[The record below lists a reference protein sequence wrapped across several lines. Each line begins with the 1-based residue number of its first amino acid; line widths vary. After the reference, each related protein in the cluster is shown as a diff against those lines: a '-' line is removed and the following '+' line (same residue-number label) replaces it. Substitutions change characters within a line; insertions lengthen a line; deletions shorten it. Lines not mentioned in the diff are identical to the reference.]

1 MNNTQKKTREKLNN
15 AGFSFVELIV
25 SVVILAIIVI
35 PIYRLF
41 ISSATFTNNSRVKM
55 RTTTLATDVM
65 EGLKAYTIE
74 DLKKQFSETNPDIVK
89 DESFRF
95 NVIDETMIKPVDAEL
110 PYKYTTIEDT
120 YDFSIADGTAKPKA
134 DPLTGKAL
142 DGKRDEDGKYYF
154 FIHNIQMQ
162 ESSLT
167 KYDVRITIDPTG
179 YEKDTVTGDPI
190 LHNHAYNSVD
200 YTFSGVNKEKV
211 GIFQE
216 PADVETLL
224 VNEIVDAYY
233 DDTTDDSDYGMKSL
247 KELLSKAKYS
257 GLNGRINRK
266 ITLLIEK
273 DLSSNENVLSVTYK
287 YEYPGPDGA
296 TRAYDASVDVSGKF
310 SFKGNEY
317 HAGERYTCYF
327 MYYPDYY
334 GIDSFTVKNA
344 ASNESGANTPVD
356 FYIVQ
361 QANSKYSTDISA
373 LENNYSPAFNV
384 TGDVIIHTNLGSSI
398 KTDTAVYTRKDSS
411 TGLPTDATTKA
422 DELKWPVQISGL
434 SAYKVYGLGGVPLNA
449 KAESD
454 PMAGASESGVIFD
467 VTVDVFEAVDGD
479 VVLWKTWD
487 RPSDQIVETL
497 QGSMFH

>member
-1 MNNTQKKTREKLNN
+1 MNNSQKKTREKLNN

-41 ISSATFTNNSRVKM
+41 ISSASFTNNSRAKM

-74 DLKKQFSETNPDIVK
+74 DLCKQFSATEPGAGHD
-89 DESFRF
+89 DSFSF
-95 NVIDETMIKPVDAEL
+95 KVIDKTIVNPTSSDLTQKYAPYEDIYDPVLGD
-110 PYKYTTIEDT
+110 
-120 YDFSIADGTAKPKA
+120 S
-134 DPLTGKAL
+134 L
-142 DGKRDEDGKYYF
+142 DGKADDGKYYF

-167 KYDVRITIDPTG
+167 KYDVRITVDPTG
-179 YEKDTVTGDPI
+179 YNGPAASPAPAY
-190 LHNHAYNSVD
+190 LHKMAYNSVD
-200 YTFSGVNKEKV
+200 YSFSGVNKEKV

-257 GLNGRINRK
+257 GLNGHINRK
-266 ITLLIEK
+266 MTLLIEK
-273 DLSSNENVLSVTYK
+273 ELTSDENVLSVTYK
-287 YEYPGPDGA
+287 YEYPGPDGV

-317 HAGERYTCYF
+317 HEGERYTCYF

-334 GIDSFTVKNA
+334 GTDSFTIKNA

-361 QANSKYSTDISA
+361 QANSKYSTDISG
-373 LENNYSPAFNV
+373 LEINYSPAFNV

-434 SAYKVYGLGGVPLNA
+434 SAYKVYGLGGVPLNT
-449 KAESD
+449 KAEAD
-454 PMAGASESGVIFD
+454 PMAGKRESGVIFD
-467 VTVDVFEAVDGD
+467 ITVDVFESVDGD